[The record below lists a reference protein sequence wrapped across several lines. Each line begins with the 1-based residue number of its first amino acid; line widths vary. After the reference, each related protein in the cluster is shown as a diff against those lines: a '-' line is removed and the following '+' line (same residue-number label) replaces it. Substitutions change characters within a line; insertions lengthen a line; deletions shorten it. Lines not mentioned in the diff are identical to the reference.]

1 MIDIH
6 THIIPFVDDG
16 SSSLEDSL
24 AMVKHE
30 ISIGVDTIICTPH
43 HIKHRYEKSVEDIK
57 TNFNLLKA
65 EVEKQNLPVKSVEE
79 IKTNFNFL
87 KSEVEK
93 LNLPIKLLLGQEICY
108 THREDT
114 LSFLNEG
121 KLLTLNNSKYVLLE
135 FSFTREPE
143 DITDII
149 YNFSIKGY
157 KVIVAHVE
165 RYEWITL
172 DKVLN
177 LKNEGAIIQVNSGS
191 IVGETTGH
199 EKRFVKKLFK
209 RNLVDIVASDIH
221 SFRKST
227 LDKALK
233 KTKNPKLFNFYI
245 D

>member
-43 HIKHRYEKSVEDIK
+43 HIKHRYEKSVEEIK

-65 EVEKQNLPVKSVEE
+65 EVEKQNLPVK
-79 IKTNFNFL
+79 
-87 KSEVEK
+87 
-93 LNLPIKLLLGQEICY
+93 LLLGQEICY
-108 THREDT
+108 THREDI

-165 RYEWITL
+165 RYEWISL
-172 DKVLN
+172 DKVVN
-177 LKNEGAIIQVNSGS
+177 LKNEGALIQINSGS
-191 IVGETTGH
+191 LVGQTTWK
-199 EKRFVKKLFK
+199 EKRFVKKLLK
-209 RNLVDIVASDIH
+209 RNLVDIIASDVH

-227 LDKALK
+227 LDIALK

-245 D
+245 Q